1 MSHALTRS
9 LGAWHGPRI
18 ARAGRLHA
26 SPARHAAEHV
36 PPLRHGERLHMRSG
50 EPARP
55 VVGTDRAFYI
65 RDENGGWHR
74 IRWTDI
80 ATIGWSHVGR
90 CAEVRTWSA
99 PSTSAPIRVGADAR
113 FMAFANERV
122 SASRLL
128 STRAEILPGVIGL
141 VVALRDDD
149 DGVIRW
155 QIAVDARHV
164 VDGTAFH
171 DACAR
176 LIDEL
181 RSLAGC

>member
-1 MSHALTRS
+1 MSHALTRT
-9 LGAWHGPRI
+9 LGAWHVPRVV
-18 ARAGRLHA
+18 RAGRLHA
-26 SPARHAAEHV
+26 HPARHAAEHV
-36 PPLRHGERLHMRSG
+36 PPLRRGERLHIRSG

-55 VVGTDRAFYI
+55 VVGTDRALYVLDGKGDWQ
-65 RDENGGWHR
+65 RT
-74 IRWTDI
+74 RWTDI
-80 ATIGWSHVGR
+80 ATVGWSRPDR
-90 CAEVRTWSA
+90 CAEIRTWSA
-99 PSTSAPIRVGADAR
+99 PFTSAPVRVGVDAR
-113 FMAFANERV
+113 FVAFANERV

-128 STRAEILPGVIGL
+128 STRAEILPGVVAL

-155 QIAVDARHV
+155 QIAVDPRHV
-164 VDGTAFH
+164 VDGNALH